1 MAIKAQLNVNAVLSP
16 DLAAAL
22 KDEKKQNGVS
32 ATYIV
37 NVALREYFERKH
49 KKESKKTAA

>member
-1 MAIKAQLNVNAVLSP
+1 MAIKVQMNVNAVLSP
-16 DLAAAL
+16 DLAVAL
-22 KDEKKQNGVS
+22 REEKQTHGVS

-49 KKESKKTAA
+49 KKESKKTAV